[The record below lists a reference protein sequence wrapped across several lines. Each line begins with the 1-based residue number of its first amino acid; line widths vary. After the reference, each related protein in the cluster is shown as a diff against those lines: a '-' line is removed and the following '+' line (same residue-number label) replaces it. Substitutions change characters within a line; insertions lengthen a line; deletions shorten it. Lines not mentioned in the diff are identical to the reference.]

1 MLEILEF
8 IFSSFAHFFGTLFI
22 LMVISRWNIIK
33 IVYKTDSSLLERLTA
48 LSDNLKKDK
57 PDI

>member
-8 IFSSFAHFFGTLFI
+8 IFSSLIHFFGTVFL
-22 LMVISRWNIIK
+22 LMIISRWNIIK
-33 IVYKTDSSLLERLTA
+33 VVYKTDSSLLERLTD
-48 LSDNLKKDK
+48 LSDTLKKDK